1 MFKRVLLCHDGSEFG
16 RRALKQGAELAIAFG
31 SEVHVLI
38 VVEEQRLSP
47 AVTAASLGYASLVAP
62 ETDYRAMMLQ
72 SIDRLKG
79 RGANAYGHV
88 AQGNIIETIAQF
100 AKREAIDLIVVGQ
113 YPRSSG
119 RRWWSGPD
127 RQSLA
132 ESVECAVLIAV
143 NSDSAIPQ
151 FKHPGILPNKKG

>member
-16 RRALKQGAELAIAFG
+16 RRALKQGAELAIALG
-31 SEVHVLI
+31 ADVHVLI
-38 VVEEQRLSP
+38 VIQEQALSP

-62 ETDYRAMMLQ
+62 EPDYQTMMLQ

-79 RGANAYGHV
+79 RGVSAHGHV
-88 AQGNIIETIAQF
+88 ARGNVIETIAAC
-100 AKREAIDLIVVGQ
+100 AKRESVDLIVVGQ

-132 ESVECAVLIAV
+132 ESVDCAVLIAV
-143 NSDSAIPQ
+143 NTESA
-151 FKHPGILPNKKG
+151 